1 MKYYIIAG
9 EPSGD
14 LHGSNLMKGIRKS
27 DPEAKFRFCGGDMM
41 AEVGGRENLVKHYRE
56 MSFFGFVQ
64 VALNLRTILSQ
75 MGECCRDILAFQP
88 DVVILIDYPGFN
100 IKIAEFA
107 HSKGIPVH
115 YYIAPK
121 VWAWKEHRVK
131 ALRRFV
137 DKLYIIFP
145 FEKEYFRSKGIEP
158 HFEGNPIMDAITK
171 RCAEAPAES
180 DFRRENG
187 LDERPI
193 VALLAGSRVSEIKA
207 NLRFMARLAERMP
220 EHQFVVAGVDWI
232 KREQYEV
239 FTADMPVKFVCDKTY
254 ELLQISEVAVV
265 TSGTA
270 TLETALI
277 GIPELVVY
285 GIPWFYEKMKPYL
298 LKIPYVSL
306 VNLNLQREAVR
317 EMVVYHP
324 SVDEAEKELRSIM
337 IGGDKR
343 EKMLADFAE
352 LRAIIGGAGASDR
365 FAKAIVDE
373 IQNSK
378 FKIQN

>member
-27 DPEAKFRFCGGDMM
+27 DPAAEFRFCGGDMM
-41 AEVGGRENLVKHYRE
+41 AEVGGRQNLVKHYRE

-64 VALNLRTILSQ
+64 VAMNIRTILSQ
-75 MGECCRDILAFQP
+75 MSECCRDIMAFQP

-100 IKIAEFA
+100 IKIAKFA
-107 HSKGIPVH
+107 HKNRIPVH

-121 VWAWKEHRVK
+121 VWAWNERRVK
-131 ALRRFV
+131 DLRKYV

-158 HFEGNPIMDAITK
+158 HFEGNPIMDAIEA
-171 RCAEAPAES
+171 RCSAAPVEAE
-180 DFRRENG
+180 FRKENG

-193 VALLAGSRVSEIKA
+193 VSLLAGSRVSEIKA
-207 NLRFMARLAERMP
+207 NLRFMAELAERMP
-220 EHQFVVAGVDWI
+220 EKQFVVAGVGWI
-232 KREQYEV
+232 AREQYEA
-239 FTADMPVKFVCDKTY
+239 FTSDMPVKFVCDKTY
-254 ELLQISEVAVV
+254 ELLQISEAAVV

-285 GIPWFYEKMKPYL
+285 GIPWLYEKCKPYL

-317 EMVVYHP
+317 EMVVYKP
-324 SVDEAEKELRSIM
+324 SVDEAEKELRSILV
-337 IGGDKR
+337 GGSKR

-352 LRAIIGGAGASDR
+352 LRAIIGGPGASDR
-365 FAKAIVDE
+365 FAEDIV
-373 IQNSK
+373 K
-378 FKIQN
+378 TLKK